1 MILNL
6 LYNKSLSKPITII
19 SEHQFLLND
28 QIKFFIR
35 SYDKFLVKN
44 IIVDDNK
51 KIDIL
56 QSKNI
61 INYILKSTSNELAG
75 YSVFIE
81 DYKLPIKTLFKINLN
96 YIYKPHLMHSSRKS
110 TYLQKTYFSLQYSN
124 RSVFFRSNFTRF
136 LTQKNFILPYFSGFI
151 LSHKHTTFSK
161 KQYTLLNT
169 LKQWRKNLNFVSLT
183 ELVFIRKILLYRLS
197 RYDYLNSKCR
207 LIKIKRKKFRK
218 FRSLKARKFL
228 KYKRIDK
235 KTNRYGV
242 RNYIGLLR

>member
-1 MILNL
+1 MILTL

-19 SEHQFLLND
+19 SERQLLLND

-56 QSKNI
+56 QSKSI
-61 INYILKSTSNELAG
+61 VNYILKSASSELSG

-96 YIYKPHLMHSSRKS
+96 YIYKPYLIDSTKKS

-124 RSVFFRSNFTRF
+124 RSAFFRTNFTRF
-136 LTQKNFILPYFSGFI
+136 LTQKNFISPYFSGFI
-151 LSHKHTTFSK
+151 LFQKHAAFSK
-161 KQYTLLNT
+161 KQYTLLNK
-169 LKQWRKNLNFVSLT
+169 LKQWRKNLKIISLT

-218 FRSLKARKFL
+218 FRSLKARQSR

-235 KTNRYGV
+235 KTTRYGI
-242 RNYIGLLR
+242 RNYVGLLR